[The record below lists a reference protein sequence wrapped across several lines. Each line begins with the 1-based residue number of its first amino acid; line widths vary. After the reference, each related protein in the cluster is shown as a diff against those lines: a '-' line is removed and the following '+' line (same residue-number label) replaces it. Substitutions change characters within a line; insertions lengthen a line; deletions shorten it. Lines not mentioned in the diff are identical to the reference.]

1 MRKILLNKKGAEN
14 LLNTLLGILVAV
26 ICIGIL
32 VSFVVRAYFSATIPQ
47 EKKEAEASIS
57 NLISSEISRI
67 NAGGFEN
74 SSGVLIP
81 NPDGWY
87 VLGFTEDKKPNLCA
101 GQNCICLCKN
111 IIFNVYSRQ
120 EKECDKNGVCEI
132 VPNLKS
138 FEKIK
143 IEKSGTF
150 IFIKKNADLIEV
162 SKYGN

>member
-1 MRKILLNKKGAEN
+1 MRKIFLNKKGVEN
-14 LLNTLLGILVAV
+14 TLNKLLGILLAV
-26 ICIGIL
+26 ICVGFLIL
-32 VSFVVRAYFSATIPQ
+32 FIVRGYSSYTIPQ

-74 SSGVLIP
+74 SSGILIP

-87 VLGFTEDKKPNLCA
+87 ILGFTEDKKPNLCA
-101 GQNCICLCKN
+101 GQNCLCLCKN
-111 IIFNVYSRQ
+111 IVLNFNNRQ

-162 SKYGN
+162 RKYGN